1 VTFPGSQAFKTPE
14 GIGMPAIREGMERVS
29 QSESLAALWATR
41 PGLALTVGIA
51 MAIPPVLRAL
61 LEALGLR

>member
-1 VTFPGSQAFKTPE
+1 
-14 GIGMPAIREGMERVS
+14 MPAIREGMERVS
-29 QSESLAALWATR
+29 QSESLAVLWATR

-51 MAIPPVLRAL
+51 MATPPLLRAF